1 MVYRSVLVLILA
13 AVLAGCASTPETI
26 YKTVTVSVPV
36 PVKAKAPDT
45 LIEPYTPV
53 HLPKFTSPADPAA
66 KVALSAEDLNH
77 LKTLLRTLVTRDE
90 AWRAWANG
98 ESN

>member
-1 MVYRSVLVLILA
+1 VVYRSVLVLILVA
-13 AVLAGCASTPETI
+13 ALTGCASAPEPI

-36 PVKAKAPDT
+36 PVKVRAPDI
-45 LIEPYTPV
+45 LIQPYHPV
-53 HLPKFTSPADPAA
+53 HLPKFTSPTDPAA